1 MSFFEDV
8 KSVLTKTAKDAAKVS
23 GEVTQQAKLRLKAT
37 HIKSEIESC
46 YTRIGELY
54 YGAVECEQ
62 DNGEK
67 ISSTM
72 EEIKALKEELEEL
85 EEKISKNKGV
95 KKCSV
100 CDAVNDSEASYCS
113 KCGSSLN

>member
-23 GEVTQQAKLRLKAT
+23 GEVAQQAKIKLKAT
-37 HIKSEIESC
+37 HIKGQIENC

-54 YGAVECEQ
+54 YGSVECEQ

-67 ISSTM
+67 ISATM

-85 EEKISKNKGV
+85 NAQSPKNKYV
-95 KKCSV
+95 KKCTF

-113 KCGSSLN
+113 KCGSNLN